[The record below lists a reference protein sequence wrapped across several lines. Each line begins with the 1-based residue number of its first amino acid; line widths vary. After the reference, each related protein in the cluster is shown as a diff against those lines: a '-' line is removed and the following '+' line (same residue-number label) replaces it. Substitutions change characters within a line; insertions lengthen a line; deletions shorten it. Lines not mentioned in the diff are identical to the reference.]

1 MGRERKNGKI
11 IKKWD
16 NYKELEKK
24 ERMGKEIKDGIRN
37 KEWDKKERMGNG
49 NRKKKCERN
58 GEWESF

>member
-49 NRKKKCERN
+49 NRKKK
-58 GEWESF
+58 